1 MIPYPAHLPAF
12 QEFWTEFLEEQRLLK
27 EYFISVSRLLL
38 YLERME
44 EKERTEVLEGLLRTG
59 LKREPGYKMAWA
71 ALKQWGISSVFIPV
85 LMEEG
90 EKALQSPTMNY
101 EESAILADQLL
112 ILYRQDSNSTL
123 GLLRN
128 YLLEYPISP
137 YWTQVAW
144 ATWPNHPELFQ
155 QSWRRYFLSE
165 AEENWKN
172 SKLIDLFKNQPD
184 TIQPVLNSI
193 RLFSEEMYEKV
204 RGELRA

>member
-1 MIPYPAHLPAF
+1 MIPYPAHLTAF

-44 EKERTEVLEGLLRTG
+44 EKERTEILEGLLRTG

-71 ALKQWGISSVFIPV
+71 ALKQWGISSAFIPV

-144 ATWPNHPELFQ
+144 ATWPNYPELFQ

-204 RGELRA
+204 KGELKG